1 LEASAEVATH
11 PARHETPAH
20 SQGELEAK
28 MDLSQKWIRLIGR
41 LALGAIFLLSVAGK
55 LTNWSGTVAY
65 AATKGVPQVLL
76 AGATALE
83 LVGVVLL
90 LTGFKTRWGAAAL
103 VVFLVPVTLV
113 FHDFWA
119 VQGAQHHQQLV
130 EFLKNV
136 AIAGGLLVEFVA
148 GPGAFSLD
156 ARARTGP
163 DALLDVEKLADRRLV
178 HPQNPS

>member
-1 LEASAEVATH
+1 MGL
-11 PARHETPAH
+11 PAH
-20 SQGELEAK
+20 SQGEKLEAN
-28 MDLSQKWIRLIGR
+28 MDVSQKWIRLIGR
-41 LALGAIFLLSVAGK
+41 LALGAIFLLSVSGK

-90 LTGFKTRWGAAAL
+90 LAGFKTRWGTAAL

-113 FHDFWA
+113 FHGFWA
-119 VQGAQHHQQLV
+119 VQGAAHQQQLV

-156 ARARTGP
+156 ARVRTGP
-163 DALLDVEKLADRRLV
+163 ARRLG
-178 HPQNPS
+178 SS

>member
-1 LEASAEVATH
+1 LE
-11 PARHETPAH
+11 
-20 SQGELEAK
+20 LN
-28 MDLSQKWIRLIGR
+28 MDVSQKWIRLIGR

-83 LVGVVLL
+83 LVGVILL
-90 LTGFKTRWGAAAL
+90 VAGFKTRWGAAAL
-103 VVFLVPVTLV
+103 LVFLLPVTLV
-113 FHDFWA
+113 FHNFWA
-119 VQGAQHHQQLV
+119 VQGAAHHQQLV

-156 ARARTGP
+156 A
-163 DALLDVEKLADRRLV
+163 LLDIEELANPNLV
-178 HPQNPS
+178 HPQHPS

>member
-1 LEASAEVATH
+1 
-11 PARHETPAH
+11 
-20 SQGELEAK
+20 
-28 MDLSQKWIRLIGR
+28 MDVSQKWIRLIGR
-41 LALGAIFLLSVAGK
+41 LALGAIFLLSVTGK
-55 LTNWSGTVAY
+55 LTNWGGTVAH
-65 AATKGVPQVLL
+65 AATKGVPEVLL

-90 LTGFKTRWGAAAL
+90 LVGFKTRWGAAAL

-113 FHDFWA
+113 FHNFWA
-119 VQGAQHHQQLV
+119 VQGPAHQQQLV

-163 DALLDVEKLADRRLV
+163 DAHLGAGKLADPYPL
-178 HPQNPS
+178 HSHDPS

>member
-1 LEASAEVATH
+1 MTLPATS
-11 PARHETPAH
+11 R
-20 SQGELEAK
+20 GELEAS
-28 MDLSQKWIRLIGR
+28 MDGSQKWIQLIGR
-41 LALGAIFLLSVAGK
+41 LALGAIFLLSVTGK

-90 LTGFKTRWGAAAL
+90 LAGFKTRWGVAAL

-113 FHDFWA
+113 FHGFWA
-119 VQGAQHHQQLV
+119 VQGAAHQQQLV
-130 EFLKNV
+130 EFLKNL
-136 AIAGGLLVEFVA
+136 AIAGGLLVEFVT

-156 ARARTGP
+156 ARTGP
-163 DALLDVEKLADRRLV
+163 HPLLGINELAEPHPV
-178 HPQNPS
+178 HPQKNP